1 MAAVPDWRC
10 RDEGTSGGKGAEQ
23 GKEETRSGERG
34 EGILEDEHKFV
45 QMIGKGRIQTRGCGG
60 VGGRV
65 RGGQVEEEE
74 IGEEGIG
81 SRRGGGG
88 ERGQG
93 TYCFS
98 EAIQIFSQLRI
109 LLCVWCWVRGVFC
122 SIKAQCLLPSA
133 STCYYPRLKPLHCFL
148 LSSLPALKRRELHN
162 SKSNIYVCLSV
173 YLST

>member
-1 MAAVPDWRC
+1 MRNKEKERKQEAEK
-10 RDEGTSGGKGAEQ
+10 EG
-23 GKEETRSGERG
+23 G

-81 SRRGGGG
+81 SRGGG
-88 ERGQG
+88 ENGRG

-109 LLCVWCWVRGVFC
+109 LLCVWC
-122 SIKAQCLLPSA
+122 
-133 STCYYPRLKPLHCFL
+133 
-148 LSSLPALKRRELHN
+148 
-162 SKSNIYVCLSV
+162 
-173 YLST
+173 